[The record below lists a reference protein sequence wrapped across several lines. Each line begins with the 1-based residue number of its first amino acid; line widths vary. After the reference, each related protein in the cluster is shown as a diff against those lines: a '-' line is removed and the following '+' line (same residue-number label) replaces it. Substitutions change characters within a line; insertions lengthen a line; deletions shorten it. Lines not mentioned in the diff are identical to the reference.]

1 MTHRKV
7 TKMTFFITS
16 CYISELQYNVL
27 MRFFELLEAHQ
38 MSAYKL
44 AKMTGIPYTT
54 IFDLVHYRTLPK
66 NISLDHALKI
76 ADALDIDVKELVKI
90 EGAPMTN
97 FEFFRSQLIM
107 NIKSYGPNKFVNRVV
122 KNKEVDFYYKNGGIE
137 HALFLLGVIDYLS
150 RKYHLSINRKRYNDL
165 RKLHLKKPLFCSND
179 IISFSSLEEAES
191 VLGIKIEE
199 EFRRFNIVETEI
211 SALF

>member
-90 EGAPMTN
+90 DGAPMTK
-97 FEFFRSQLIM
+97 FDFFRSQLIM

-122 KNKEVDFYYKNGGIE
+122 KNSFFMLVVFVLFDDDFLSVMDVDTLHFLWYGI
-137 HALFLLGVIDYLS
+137 
-150 RKYHLSINRKRYNDL
+150 
-165 RKLHLKKPLFCSND
+165 SND
-179 IISFSSLEEAES
+179 PASQS
-191 VLGIKIEE
+191 GI
-199 EFRRFNIVETEI
+199 
-211 SALF
+211 